1 MKRYLCMPNSSQTGT
16 IRYGPITFVHD
27 STFAY
32 QPTCGLC
39 INIILLNNKLHST
52 FQVECSAKMKIL
64 EESLRSEVNQV
75 ILQMK
80 GKVL

>member
-1 MKRYLCMPNSSQTGT
+1 MVLLHSCM
-16 IRYGPITFVHD
+16 IVHLHINQHV
-27 STFAY
+27 AY
-32 QPTCGLC
+32 V
-39 INIILLNNKLHST
+39 IIIILLNNKLHST